1 MSNITL
7 EYVTEV
13 IDGDTFKGNRNDPP
27 VRLAGFDAPELG
39 TQQGIYAKNYLEG
52 LIYGKMVSIETIT
65 TDTYGRHVAKVKLGM
80 GSRSVNEEMKKRFSR
95 N

>member
-1 MSNITL
+1 MSSLAL

-13 IDGDTFKGNRNDPP
+13 IDGDTFKGDRDNPP

-39 TQQGIYAKNYLEG
+39 TQGGIHEKNCLG
-52 LIYGKMVSIETIT
+52 NLIYGKFVSIETIT
-65 TDTYGRHVAKVKLGM
+65 TDTYGRRVANVKLGM
-80 GSRSVNEEMKKRFSR
+80 GSRSVNEEMKSLVR